1 MPGTDAPSAIES
13 TSGKQEPA
21 RTIPEWCEG
30 KRICPATYYKLKRL
44 GLTPDELHV
53 PGTNIRRITPEA
65 DRAWVARMAELTK
78 TKEYKREA
86 QRRTDLAKK
95 AGKLAA
101 KSLKH
106 VSQRKKAAAS
116 DKSR

>member
-1 MPGTDAPSAIES
+1 MSMTDAPSPVES
-13 TSGKQEPA
+13 TLTSDKQEPA

-30 KRICPATYYKLKRL
+30 KRICVATYYKLKKL

-65 DRAWVARMAELTK
+65 DRAWIARMAELTK

-86 QRRTDLAKK
+86 KRRTDLAKK
-95 AGKLAA
+95 AGTLAA
-101 KSLKH
+101 ESLKH
-106 VSQRKKAAAS
+106 VSKRRKAGS
-116 DKSR
+116 SP